1 MAVCRRPVPGE
12 KNVSEKA
19 AAAPVGAVSGTL
31 LAAGGMVVSGPGI
44 AQVGIVGAAFSLV
57 ACALVALTL
66 WLARRE
72 GIRG

>member
-1 MAVCRRPVPGE
+1 MPPPSPRGEEREREDRRHV
-12 KNVSEKA
+12 
-19 AAAPVGAVSGTL
+19 L
-31 LAAGGMVVSGPGI
+31 LALGGMVVSGPGI

-57 ACALVALTL
+57 ACALVVLTL

>member
-1 MAVCRRPVPGE
+1 M
-12 KNVSEKA
+12 SEKTA
-19 AAAPVGAVSGTL
+19 
-31 LAAGGMVVSGPGI
+31 
-44 AQVGIVGAAFSLV
+44 AAFSLV